1 MYSNLFFFSS
11 REIQTLQQENLTLE
25 KQIHSLNIGGPGVPP
40 NQMGGAAG
48 GPPNKLR
55 SFDNP
60 SASSTASSGVGTS
73 ISSLNATNSS
83 LNSTANGAMG
93 GPQQQQQQNNA
104 SQKPSVVKQ
113 YMETKM
119 AMQQQNLQQQQQM
132 NNMNQQPA
140 SSSPSTSLFNSFLGG
155 SDKNPAKIGAGLL
168 SQLTGAVN
176 PNNNSNNPN
185 NMDPNNPNPN
195 PNPNDNP
202 LSAGLSLFGSKFT
215 SGFDSLKSQAAG
227 GLAANSITSKFKNP
241 FSSS

>member
-1 MYSNLFFFSS
+1 MKS

-25 KQIHSLNIGGPGVPP
+25 KQIHALNMGGPGIP
-40 NQMGGAAG
+40 NQPGAPV
-48 GPPNKLR
+48 GPNNKLR

-83 LNSTANGAMG
+83 LNSTANGAIPG
-93 GPQQQQQQNNA
+93 QQQQQQAANA
-104 SQKPSVVKQ
+104 GAQQKSNVVKQ
-113 YMETKM
+113 YMETKL

-132 NNMNQQPA
+132 NNMNQQQ
-140 SSSPSTSLFNSFLGG
+140 SGSPSTGLFNSLLGG

-168 SQLTGAVN
+168 STLTGAVN
-176 PNNNSNNPN
+176 SNQNNSNNPN
-185 NMDPNNPNPN
+185 GADPNNPN

-215 SGFDSLKSQAAG
+215 SGFDSLKSQATG
-227 GLAANSITSKFKNP
+227 SLTANKLTSKLMNP